1 MRGSGGWLAFTGNAS
16 WGRGADLRADGD
28 FVGHVSGSEL
38 FGQGCRG
45 LSLRANSGSNH
56 QV

>member
-1 MRGSGGWLAFTGNAS
+1 MRGSGGWLALQVTQVGV
-16 WGRGADLRADGD
+16 GGADLRADGG
-28 FVGHVSGSEL
+28 FVGHVSGSGL